1 VSEDLS
7 FDCADHPAFAR
18 AIEVHPWMAPMEEQ
32 EAYFNDSKRREQP
45 VPPDFAA
52 AVAAS
57 PTNAEFIY
65 RRYNSEGYRA
75 KSYLSDALIQK
86 VILIDSTQP
95 PMTVRDYF
103 RGVQQLPFEVG
114 SYGRLYNGFKPECNI
129 GMDHFRMG
137 PALGFRGA
145 GHARIC
151 SPRLLALGPWYVHR
165 DEASDTTVIQFHAD
179 DADGDVARQQSSRG
193 HRLCHFRPDEGGG
206 RYIVDSQFCTFEAFT
221 PIYIPARR
229 VYRIHQPAGE
239 RASST
244 KMADCNA
251 LRFHSRIDPKRFA
264 AIEVERGGTSR
275 YGEDRTSAWPRLTP
289 LLTEPFDEIEFF
301 FEDPVD
307 AWADLMELYIRG
319 FPVYAQFPDG
329 ERRLDITFQPPRAPT
344 PDWVKDLQAK
354 YG

>member
-1 VSEDLS
+1 MMKLS

-18 AIEVHPWMAPMEEQ
+18 VIQSHLWMTPIDGQ
-32 EAYFNDSKRREQP
+32 QAYFNSAQRRDQP
-45 VPPDFAA
+45 VPRDFAA

-57 PTNAEFIY
+57 PGLAEV
-65 RRYNSEGYRA
+65 RYSRFNSEGLWA
-75 KSYLSDALIQK
+75 KSYVSNLLIQK
-86 VILIDSTQP
+86 VILDIAQT
-95 PMTVRDYF
+95 MTVRDYF

-114 SYGRLYNGFKPECNI
+114 TYGRLYNGFKSECFV
-129 GMDHFRMG
+129 GSDHFYLG
-137 PALGFRGA
+137 PAIAFRGA

-179 DADGDVARQQSSRG
+179 DSDGEIARQQAARG
-193 HRLCHFRPDEGGG
+193 HLLCHCRPDEGGG
-206 RYIVDSQFCTFEAFT
+206 RYIVDSQFCTYEAFT
-221 PIYIPARR
+221 PIYIPSRR

-307 AWADLMELYIRG
+307 AWADIMELYIRG
-319 FPVYAQFPDG
+319 FPVYARFPDG
-329 ERRLDITFQPPRAPT
+329 ERRLDTTFQPPRAPV
-344 PDWVKDLQAK
+344 PDWVKALQAT

>member
-7 FDCADHPAFAR
+7 FDCPDHPAFAR
-18 AIEVHPWMAPMEEQ
+18 VIQMHPWMAPMDGQ
-32 EAYFNDSKRREQP
+32 ESYFNSASQREQP
-45 VPPDFAA
+45 VPADFAA

-57 PTNAEFIY
+57 PSKAEFVFDAGPRSRNY
-65 RRYNSEGYRA
+65 FSR
-75 KSYLSDALIQK
+75 ALIQK

-114 SYGRLYNGFKPECNI
+114 SYGRLYNGFKPERNV
-129 GMDHFRMG
+129 GAFHFPMG
-137 PALGFRGA
+137 PAIAFRGA

-151 SPRLLALGPWYVHR
+151 SPRLLELGPWYVHR

-179 DADGDVARQQSSRG
+179 DADGDVARQQAARG
-193 HRLCHFRPDEGGG
+193 HLLCDNLGHDAG
-206 RYIVDSQFCTFEAFT
+206 RYIVSNHFYTVEAFT
-221 PIYIPARR
+221 PQYIPARR
-229 VYRIHQPAGE
+229 VYRIHHPAGE

-251 LRFHSRIDPKRFA
+251 LRYFSRVAPARHA
-264 AIEVERGGTSR
+264 AMEEYRRGTSS
-275 YGEDRTSAWPRLTP
+275 YGEDRTEGWPRLTP

-301 FEDPVD
+301 FEDPFD

-329 ERRLDITFQPPRAPT
+329 ERRLDTTFQPARAPT

>member
-1 VSEDLS
+1 
-7 FDCADHPAFAR
+7 
-18 AIEVHPWMAPMEEQ
+18 
-32 EAYFNDSKRREQP
+32 
-45 VPPDFAA
+45 
-52 AVAAS
+52 
-57 PTNAEFIY
+57 
-65 RRYNSEGYRA
+65 
-75 KSYLSDALIQK
+75 
-86 VILIDSTQP
+86 
-95 PMTVRDYF
+95 MTVRDYF

-114 SYGRLYNGFKPECNI
+114 TYGRLYNGFKSECFV
-129 GMDHFRMG
+129 GSDHFYLG
-137 PALGFRGA
+137 PAIAFRGA

-151 SPRLLALGPWYVHR
+151 SPRLLSMGPWYVHR

-179 DADGDVARQQSSRG
+179 EADGDEARQQAARG
-193 HRLCHFRPDEGGG
+193 HLLCHCRPDEGGG

-275 YGEDRTSAWPRLTP
+275 YGEDRTSAWPRVTP